1 MSGLVRFTEFL
12 LVAAFAATL
21 AQVFLVT
28 LREPAAR
35 RGYALSLGQPEGSPA
50 VEARVSAWRRAFS
63 RKLWL
68 NLVGIPLLIIG
79 VLIVVGEYG
88 S

>member
-1 MSGLVRFTEFL
+1 MSGLFRFSEFL
-12 LVAAFAATL
+12 LVAAFAATV

-28 LREPAAR
+28 LREPSAR
-35 RGYALSLGQPEGSPA
+35 RGYAVTLGLPEASPA
-50 VEARVSAWRRAFS
+50 VEARVRDWRRGFA